1 MQHVDRGQKGHDGVN
16 IYEKSWTNTLGCKF
30 IHGLSCSLLRR
41 IRIPA
46 HPGSEAG
53 YGSDFGGPGSG
64 RNSRAGALSPSGD
77 PYGKG
82 ALGGERVQV
91 TTSKFGGF
99 HQLRCNH
106 EVLDLLYC

>member
-16 IYEKSWTNTLGCKF
+16 IYEKSWTNTLG
-30 IHGLSCSLLRR
+30 S
-41 IRIPA
+41 

-82 ALGGERVQV
+82 ALGESRTG
-91 TTSKFGGF
+91 
-99 HQLRCNH
+99 L
-106 EVLDLLYC
+106 